1 MAASHHVSIWIM
13 SDPLRWTDE
22 AQWGSMTSLEMD
34 AHFLLDIKCLA
45 SKIYVESTADT
56 SFFLVQIR
64 VYLSL
69 WNFKYFLC
77 SPRKLGKIPIL
88 TFHIFQSGWFSHQ
101 LVLYMIWWYNIIS
114 IKFRI
119 GIFVTWGPLT
129 WLHLAVFGHPEVR
142 ISCFHFGL
150 GGKSHV
156 RIGKL
161 QKTILVFFSV
171 LASTLM
177 FCL

>member
-1 MAASHHVSIWIM
+1 MAALIGIDLNM
-13 SDPLRWTDE
+13 SDPPEVPMAPW
-22 AQWGSMTSLEMD
+22 AMTSLGWWVD
-34 AHFLLDIKCLA
+34 LDNKCRQQNILK
-45 SKIYVESTADT
+45 SMIYIMHIYIY
-56 SFFLVQIR
+56 LVCG
-64 VYLSL
+64 
-69 WNFKYFLC
+69 FKYFLC

-101 LVLYMIWWYNIIS
+101 LVLYMIWWYKIIS